1 LTLTNKKN
9 KKLICDEDFAIIF
22 LNLKELL
29 TLHREFLNQLEE
41 KMNDFPMV
49 NFGKTIDS
57 QVPSFVIY
65 KNFVNKYDIALS
77 KMKELQK
84 NNKEI
89 ELFAYEAKKKTPGL
103 LGFQSLFIQPVQ
115 RLPRYCLLLK
125 ELIKNTAEHHVD
137 YEDFKHA
144 KVEIENV
151 LFSINESKKKVE
163 HARALVRAQG
173 LTKLLPEGTPNVQI
187 KDLIRDGFGTIEF
200 STKTTKSSLSNVL
213 QHPEQVISKRL
224 SGHRLSF
231 SKSGSAPKLDDAPSG
246 PRKTKYLM
254 VLFQNNLII
263 FDCKSSLDKK
273 SKKNS
278 TFFKLGKEEKKVETN
293 GFYDKFYDD
302 TFYYHSRINLTECE
316 MLTVVESAIETG
328 NFLFESIDQE
338 KNETT
343 LYNLGIEDVLG
354 GNQVELWYND
364 IFKQIEKTKDK
375 K

>member
-9 KKLICDEDFAIIF
+9 KKLICDEDFPIIF

-29 TLHREFLNQLEE
+29 TLHREFLNELEE

-57 QVPSFVIY
+57 RVPSFVIY
-65 KNFVNKYDIALS
+65 KNFVNKYDTALS

-84 NNKEI
+84 NSKEL

-125 ELIKNTAEHHVD
+125 ELIKNTAEDHVD
-137 YEDFKHA
+137 YEDFKNA
-144 KVEIENV
+144 KLEIENV

-163 HARALVRAQG
+163 HARSLVRAQG

-187 KDLIRDGFGTIEF
+187 KDLIRDGFGTIDF
-200 STKTTKSSLSNVL
+200 SIKTTKPSLSNVL
-213 QHPEQVISKRL
+213 QHPDQATKRL
-224 SGHRLSF
+224 SAHRLSF
-231 SKSGSAPKLDDAPSG
+231 SKSGSAPRLDEISNN

-254 VLFQNNLII
+254 VLFQNTLLI

-278 TFFKLGKEEKKVETN
+278 TFFKLGKEEKKIEPN
-293 GFYDKFYDD
+293 GFYDKYYDD

-316 MLTVVESAIETG
+316 LLTVLESAIESG
-328 NFLFESIDQE
+328 SFLFESTDQE

-343 LYNLGIEDVLG
+343 LYNLGVEDVLG

-364 IFKQIEKTKDK
+364 IVKQIEKSKDK